1 MINFEL
7 LKDRSVLVLRPE
19 GALTAG
25 DFRRIAEAVDPYI
38 LETGK
43 LTGLLIEAPY
53 FPGWDSLGALVEHM
67 KFVKNHHRQ
76 IDRIAVVTDSEV
88 LKIAPKIA
96 EHFAH
101 PTFKVFGSGDNARAI
116 AWLESGVSSYPN
128 PTPARSRSEGRSVR
142 IMGSQQ
148 DVRVA
153 PP

>member
-7 LKDRSVLVLRPE
+7 LKDRSVLVLRPQ
-19 GALTAG
+19 GPLTAS

-43 LTGLLIEAPY
+43 LTGLFIEAPT

-88 LKIAPKIA
+88 LKIAPTIA

-101 PTFKVFGSGDNARAI
+101 PTFKVFRSGDGVRAI
-116 AWLESGVSSYPN
+116 AWLESGL
-128 PTPARSRSEGRSVR
+128 
-142 IMGSQQ
+142 
-148 DVRVA
+148 
-153 PP
+153 

>member
-1 MINFEL
+1 M
-7 LKDRSVLVLRPE
+7 
-19 GALTAG
+19 TAG

-43 LTGLLIEAPY
+43 LTGLLIEAPN

-101 PTFKVFGSGDNARAI
+101 PTFKVFGSGDSARAI
-116 AWLESGVSSYPN
+116 AWLESGL
-128 PTPARSRSEGRSVR
+128 
-142 IMGSQQ
+142 
-148 DVRVA
+148 
-153 PP
+153 